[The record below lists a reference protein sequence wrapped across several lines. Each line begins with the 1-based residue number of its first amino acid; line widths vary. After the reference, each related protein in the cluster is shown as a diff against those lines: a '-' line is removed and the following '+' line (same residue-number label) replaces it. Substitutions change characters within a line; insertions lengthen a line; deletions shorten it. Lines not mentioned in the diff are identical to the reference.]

1 VFVKAGADRLQPG
14 MVEPKKC
21 GKQKS
26 KMFWAAFG
34 YGLRTTLVPMDGD
47 SASARGGVTARVYRE
62 VLSRH
67 LPPILG
73 AFSIFMHDNA
83 PIHTAHIIRDWLREH
98 GVEVMEWPPYSPD
111 LNPIENIW
119 ALLKAEMYR
128 LYPELLGMQNN
139 AQTLERLIQCAIT
152 TWDTFEEDIMNRV
165 LDTMPHRVDAVLKA
179 NGWYTKY

>member
-1 VFVKAGADRLQPG
+1 
-14 MVEPKKC
+14 
-21 GKQKS
+21 
-26 KMFWAAFG
+26 
-34 YGLRTTLVPMDGD
+34 
-47 SASARGGVTARVYRE
+47 
-62 VLSRH
+62 
-67 LPPILG
+67 
-73 AFSIFMHDNA
+73 
-83 PIHTAHIIRDWLREH
+83 
-98 GVEVMEWPPYSPD
+98 MEWPPYSPD